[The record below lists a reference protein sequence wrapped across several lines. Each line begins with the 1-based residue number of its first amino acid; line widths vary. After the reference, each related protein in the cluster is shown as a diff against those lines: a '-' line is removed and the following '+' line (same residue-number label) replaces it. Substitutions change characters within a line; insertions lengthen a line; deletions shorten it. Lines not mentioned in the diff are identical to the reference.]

1 VKVREKRPREK
12 RENRTDDDEA
22 GYRLAR
28 NERGAAPGT
37 RGEGNRAGTKKI
49 RRKAGLIRALVA
61 PPPPPPPPPELID
74 CMESAGKRERERE
87 RERRASCF
95 SIVTHAA
102 RDSALARF
110 LPPDKLA
117 SARLP
122 RVINRRIAFVRE

>member
-1 VKVREKRPREK
+1 VREKRPREK

-61 PPPPPPPPPELID
+61 PPPPPPPPPPPELID
-74 CMESAGKRERERE
+74 CMESAGKRERERKREEEGFLLFYCHTRGE
-87 RERRASCF
+87 RQRAGAF
-95 SIVTHAA
+95 S
-102 RDSALARF
+102 
-110 LPPDKLA
+110 A
-117 SARLP
+117 SG
-122 RVINRRIAFVRE
+122 